1 MRFFH
6 VFILA
11 MEGGEKVQ
19 RYDNYSF
26 QATKTDEGFIKDA
39 PVIGRTGI
47 LEYRNVDGSIRR
59 EYRPPEEA
67 FKADSLASIRGKP
80 ITMGH
85 HGLVT
90 TATYNQSKPIGT
102 VLSEGRQDGNNIR
115 ADVVIYSLD
124 TDDRELSCGYQTE
137 LEETSGVTPEGEH
150 YDAIQRNI
158 VYNHLAIVPRGRAGN
173 ARLNMDGEQI
183 FIEEVDLQM
192 SEKIKLDN
200 GIEYDVPAEIKVAY
214 NAMVEKADETKKE
227 LDAMTAKF
235 DSAGAEIEK
244 LKADA
249 EKAEADFKAKFDSA
263 VKETIDLRVIAQAHG
278 IEKADEMTNDEI
290 KKAVVMKVHPKLN
303 LDGKS
308 AEYIEVA
315 FDLAKDVESQHQD
328 AMADQRKAMGGAIHH
343 DEEMDLEAVKA
354 KFMETES
361 KLYKEVK

>member
-1 MRFFH
+1 M
-6 VFILA
+6 
-11 MEGGEKVQ
+11 Q
-19 RYDNYSF
+19 RYDNYAI
-26 QATKTDEGFIKDA
+26 QAIKTDEGFVRDA
-39 PVIGRTGI
+39 PIIGRTGI

-90 TATYNQSKPIGT
+90 NATYNQSKPIGT

-115 ADVVIYSLD
+115 ADVVIYALD
-124 TDDRELSCGYQTE
+124 TTDRELSCGYQTE
-137 LEETSGVTPEGEH
+137 LEETSGVTEDGQH

-183 FIEEVDLQM
+183 FEMEVETM
-192 SEKIKLDN
+192 SEKIKMDN
-200 GIEYDVPAEIKVAY
+200 GIEYDVPAEVKVAY
-214 NAMVEKADETKKE
+214 DAMIAKADEQKKE
-227 LDAMTAKF
+227 LDAMQAKF
-235 DSAGAEIEK
+235 DSAAAEIET

-249 EKAEADFKAKFDSA
+249 EKQAQEWKAKFDDA
-263 VKETIDLRVIAQAHG
+263 VKTTIELRTIAQKHG
-278 IEKADEMTNDEI
+278 IEKADELTNDEI
-290 KKAVVMKVHPKLN
+290 KKAVVAKVHPKLN

-315 FDLAKDVESQHQD
+315 FDLAKDTEVQHEDAMAEQRKALGGEVAHQD
-328 AMADQRKAMGGAIHH
+328 A
-343 DEEMDLEAVKA
+343 EMDLEEVKT
-354 KFMETES
+354 KFAEAQANY
-361 KLYKEVK
+361 YKEVK

>member
-1 MRFFH
+1 MFSFSSW
-6 VFILA
+6 
-11 MEGGEKVQ
+11 EGGEKVQ
-19 RYDNYSF
+19 RYDNYAIT
-26 QATKTDEGFIKDA
+26 ATKTDEGFVRDA
-39 PVIGRTGI
+39 PIIGRTGI

-67 FKADSLASIRGKP
+67 FNADSLASIRGKP
-80 ITMGH
+80 ITLGH
-85 HGLVT
+85 HGWVSS
-90 TATYNQSKPIGT
+90 ANYREAKPVGT
-102 VLSEGRQDGNNIR
+102 VISDGRQDGNNIR

-183 FIEEVDLQM
+183 FETEVDQM
-192 SEKIKLDN
+192 SEKLKMDN
-200 GIEYDVPAEIKVAY
+200 GIEYDVPAEVKVAFD
-214 NAMVEKADETKKE
+214 AMTAKAEEQKKE
-227 LDAMTAKF
+227 FDAMTAKF
-235 DSAGAEIEK
+235 DSATAEIEK

-249 EKAEADFKAKFDSA
+249 EKAEADFKAKFDEM
-263 VKETIDLRVIAQAHG
+263 VKTTIELRTIASKHG
-278 IEKADEMTNDEI
+278 IEKADEMSNDEI
-290 KKAVVMKVHPKLN
+290 KKAVVAKVHPNLN

-315 FDLAKDVESQHQD
+315 FDLAKDTEVQHED
-328 AMADQRKAMGGAIHH
+328 AMAEQRKALNGEVHQDKELSL
-343 DEEMDLEAVKA
+343 DEVKA
-354 KFMETES
+354 KFAESES

>member
-1 MRFFH
+1 M
-6 VFILA
+6 
-11 MEGGEKVQ
+11 Q

-26 QATKTDEGFIKDA
+26 QAIKTDEGFIKDS
-39 PVIGRTGI
+39 PIIGRTGI
-47 LEYRNVDGSIRR
+47 LVYMNADGSTRR

-90 TATYNQSKPIGT
+90 NETYKQSKPIGT
-102 VLSEGRQDGNNIR
+102 VLSEGKQDGNNIR
-115 ADVVIYSLD
+115 ADVVIYDLN

-137 LEETSGVTPEGEH
+137 LEETPGVTEDGQH

-183 FIEEVDLQM
+183 LESEVDKM
-192 SEKIKLDN
+192 SKKIKLDN
-200 GIEYDVPAEIKVAY
+200 GIEYDVPAEVEVAFG
-214 NAMVEKADETKKE
+214 AMIAKADEQKKE

-235 DSAGAEIEK
+235 DSATAEIEK
-244 LKADA
+244 LKQDA
-249 EKAEADFKAKFDSA
+249 AKAEADFKAKFDDA
-263 VKETIDLRVIAQAHG
+263 VKTTIELRTIAQKHG
-278 IEKADEMTNDEI
+278 IEKADEMSNEEI

-308 AEYIEVA
+308 AEYIAVA
-315 FDLAKDVESQHQD
+315 FDLAKDTEVQHED
-328 AMADQRKAMGGAIHH
+328 AMAEQRKALNGEVHQDKELSL
-343 DEEMDLEAVKA
+343 DEVKA
-354 KFMETES
+354 KFAESES

>member
-1 MRFFH
+1 M
-6 VFILA
+6 
-11 MEGGEKVQ
+11 Q

-26 QATKTDEGFIKDA
+26 QAIKTDEGFIKDS
-39 PVIGRTGI
+39 PIIGRTGI
-47 LEYRNVDGSIRR
+47 LVYMNADGSTRR

-90 TATYNQSKPIGT
+90 NETYKQSKPIGT
-102 VLSEGRQDGNNIR
+102 VLSEGKQDGNNIR
-115 ADVVIYSLD
+115 ADVVIYDLN

-183 FIEEVDLQM
+183 LESEVDKM
-192 SEKIKLDN
+192 SKKIKLDN
-200 GIEYDVPAEIKVAY
+200 GIEYDVPAEVEVAFG
-214 NAMVEKADETKKE
+214 AMIAKADEQKKE

-235 DSAGAEIEK
+235 DSATAEIEK
-244 LKADA
+244 LKQDA
-249 EKAEADFKAKFDSA
+249 VKAEAEFKEKFDSA
-263 VKETIDLRVIAQAHG
+263 VKTTIELRTIAQKHG
-278 IEKADEMTNDEI
+278 IEKADEMSNDEI
-290 KKAVVMKVHPKLN
+290 KKAVVAKVHPKLN

-308 AEYIEVA
+308 AEYIAVA
-315 FDLAKDVESQHQD
+315 FDLAKDTEVQHED
-328 AMADQRKAMGGAIHH
+328 AMAEQRKALNGEVHQ
-343 DEEMDLEAVKA
+343 DTELSLDDVKA
-354 KFMETES
+354 KFAESES

>member
-1 MRFFH
+1 M
-6 VFILA
+6 
-11 MEGGEKVQ
+11 Q
-19 RYDNYSF
+19 RYDNYAI
-26 QATKTDEGFIKDA
+26 QAIKTDEGFVRDA
-39 PVIGRTGI
+39 PIIGRTGI

-90 TATYNQSKPIGT
+90 NATYGQSKPIGT
-102 VLSEGRQDGNNIR
+102 VLSDGRQDGNNIR

-137 LEETSGVTPEGEH
+137 LDETPGVTSTGEH

-183 FIEEVDLQM
+183 YEEVESM
-192 SEKIKLDN
+192 SKIKLDN
-200 GIEYDVPAEIKVAY
+200 GIEYDVPQEVEVAFK
-214 NAMVEKADETKKE
+214 AMSEKADASKKE
-227 LDAMTAKF
+227 FDALQAKF
-235 DSAGAEIEK
+235 DSANAEIET

-249 EKAEADFKAKFDSA
+249 EKAKKEFEAKFDEA
-263 VKETIDLRVIAQAHG
+263 VKTTIELRTIASKHG
-278 IEKADEMTNDEI
+278 IEKADEMSNEEI
-290 KKAVVMKVHPKLN
+290 KKAVVAKVHPKLN

-315 FDLAKDVESQHQD
+315 FDLAKDSVETHED
-328 AMADQRKAMGGAIHH
+328 NMAEQRKALGGEIHQ
-343 DEEMDLEAVKA
+343 DDKELDLEEVKS
-354 KFMETES
+354 KFAE
-361 KLYKEVK
+361 KQANYYKEVK

>member
-1 MRFFH
+1 M
-6 VFILA
+6 
-11 MEGGEKVQ
+11 Q
-19 RYDNYSF
+19 RYDNYAI
-26 QATKTDEGFIKDA
+26 QAIKTDEGFVRDA
-39 PVIGRTGI
+39 PIIGRTGI

-90 TATYNQSKPIGT
+90 NATYGQSKPIGT
-102 VLSEGRQDGNNIR
+102 VLSDGRQDGNNIR

-137 LEETSGVTPEGEH
+137 LDETPGVTSTGEH

-183 FIEEVDLQM
+183 FEEVKPM
-192 SEKIKLDN
+192 SKIKLDN
-200 GIEYDVPAEIKVAY
+200 GIEYDVPQEVEVAFK
-214 NAMVEKADETKKE
+214 AMSEKADASKKE
-227 LDAMTAKF
+227 FDALQAKF
-235 DSAGAEIEK
+235 DSANAEIET
-244 LKADA
+244 LKAAA
-249 EKAEADFKAKFDSA
+249 EKAKKEFEAKFDEA
-263 VKETIDLRVIAQAHG
+263 VKTTIELRTIASKHG
-278 IEKADEMTNDEI
+278 IEKADEMSNEEI
-290 KKAVVMKVHPKLN
+290 KKAVVAKVHPKLN

-308 AEYIEVA
+308 TEYIEVA
-315 FDLAKDVESQHQD
+315 FDLAKDTVEKQDDNMASQRKALGGNVHQD
-328 AMADQRKAMGGAIHH
+328 A
-343 DEEMDLEAVKA
+343 EMDLEKVKA
-354 KFMETES
+354 EFMEKES

>member
-1 MRFFH
+1 MFSFSLWKG
-6 VFILA
+6 V
-11 MEGGEKVQ
+11 KNVQ

-26 QATKTDEGFIKDA
+26 QAIKTDEGFITDA

-47 LEYRNVDGSIRR
+47 LEYRNADGSIRR

-67 FKADSLASIRGKP
+67 FSMDSLASIRGKP

-85 HGLVT
+85 HGMVT

-124 TDDRELSCGYQTE
+124 TDDRELSCGYQTT
-137 LEETSGVTPEGEH
+137 LDETSGVTPEGEH

-183 FIEEVDLQM
+183 FEMEVDPKM

-200 GIEYDVPAEIKVAY
+200 GIEYDVPAEVKVAY
-214 NAMVEKADETKKE
+214 DAIVAKADEQKKE
-227 LDAMTAKF
+227 FDALQAKF
-235 DSAGAEIEK
+235 DSANAEIEQ
-244 LKADA
+244 LKQDA
-249 EKAEADFKAKFDSA
+249 EKAEADFKAKFDEA
-263 VKETIDLRVIAQAHG
+263 VKTTIDLRVIAGKHG

-290 KKAVVMKVHPKLN
+290 KRAVVAKVHPKLN

-315 FDLAKDVESQHQD
+315 FDLAKDVETQHQD
-328 AMADQRKAMGGAIHH
+328 AMADQRKAMGGAIHQ
-343 DEEMDLEAVKA
+343 DTELSLDDVKT
-354 KFMETES
+354 KFMETEAG
-361 KLYKEVK
+361 LYKEVK

>member
-1 MRFFH
+1 M
-6 VFILA
+6 
-11 MEGGEKVQ
+11 Q

-26 QATKTDEGFIKDA
+26 KAIKTDEGFIKDS
-39 PVIGRTGI
+39 PIIGRTGI
-47 LEYRNVDGSIRR
+47 LIYQNADGSTRR

-67 FKADSLASIRGKP
+67 FNIDSLASIRGKP

-90 TATYNQSKPIGT
+90 NETYNQSKPIGT
-102 VLSEGRQDGNNIR
+102 VLSEGKQDGENIR
-115 ADVVIYSLD
+115 ADVVIYDLD

-137 LEETSGVTPEGEH
+137 LEETSGVTPSGEH

-158 VYNHLAIVPRGRAGN
+158 VYNHLAIVPRGRAGHN

-183 FIEEVDLQM
+183 LDMEVKEM
-192 SEKIKLDN
+192 SKIKLD
-200 GIEYDVPAEIKVAY
+200 GIEYDVPAEVESAIKG
-214 NAMVEKADETKKE
+214 MTEKADEQKKAFDE
-227 LDAMTAKF
+227 LSAKH
-235 DSAGAEIEK
+235 DSAMAEIEK

-249 EKAEADFKAKFDSA
+249 EKQEADFKAKFDEA
-263 VKETIDLRVIAQAHG
+263 VKTTIELREIARKHG
-278 IEKADEMTNDEI
+278 VEKADELSNDEI

-315 FDLAKDVESQHQD
+315 FDLAKDTEVQHED
-328 AMADQRKAMGGAIHH
+328 AMAKQRKAMGGTETHH
-343 DEEMDLEAVKA
+343 EDEMDLEDVKA
-354 KFMETES
+354 KFFETES

>member
-1 MRFFH
+1 M
-6 VFILA
+6 
-11 MEGGEKVQ
+11 Q

-26 QATKTDEGFIKDA
+26 QAIKTDEGFIKDS
-39 PVIGRTGI
+39 PIIGRTGI
-47 LEYRNVDGSIRR
+47 LVYMNADGSTRR

-90 TATYNQSKPIGT
+90 NETYKQSKPIGT
-102 VLSEGRQDGNNIR
+102 VLSDGKQDGNNIR
-115 ADVVIYSLD
+115 ADVVIYDLN
-124 TDDRELSCGYQTE
+124 TDDRELSCGYQTD

-183 FIEEVDLQM
+183 LESEVDKM
-192 SEKIKLDN
+192 SKKIKLDN
-200 GIEYDVPAEIKVAY
+200 GIEYDVPAEVEVAFG
-214 NAMVEKADETKKE
+214 AMIAKADEQKKE

-235 DSAGAEIEK
+235 DSATAEIEK
-244 LKADA
+244 LKQDA
-249 EKAEADFKAKFDSA
+249 AKAEADFKAKFDDA
-263 VKETIDLRVIAQAHG
+263 VKTTIELRTIAQKHG
-278 IEKADEMTNDEI
+278 IEKADEMSNDEI
-290 KKAVVMKVHPKLN
+290 KKAVVSKVHPNLN

-315 FDLAKDVESQHQD
+315 FDLAKDTDVQHED
-328 AMADQRKAMGGAIHH
+328 AMAEQRKALNGEVHQDKELSL
-343 DEEMDLEAVKA
+343 DEVKA
-354 KFMETES
+354 KFAESES

>member
-1 MRFFH
+1 MFSFSSW
-6 VFILA
+6 
-11 MEGGEKVQ
+11 EGGEKMQ
-19 RYDNYSF
+19 RYDNYAIT
-26 QATKTDEGFIKDA
+26 ATKTDEGFIKDA
-39 PVIGRTGI
+39 PIIGRTGI

-67 FKADSLASIRGKP
+67 FNADSLASIRGKP
-80 ITMGH
+80 ITLGH
-85 HGLVT
+85 HGLVSS
-90 TATYNQSKPIGT
+90 ANYREAKPVGT
-102 VLSEGRQDGNNIR
+102 VISDGRQDGNNIR

-183 FIEEVDLQM
+183 LESEVEKM
-192 SEKIKLDN
+192 SKKIKLDN
-200 GIEYDVPAEIKVAY
+200 GIEYDVPAEVEVAFG
-214 NAMVEKADETKKE
+214 AMIAKADEQKKE

-235 DSAGAEIEK
+235 DSATAEIEK

-249 EKAEADFKAKFDSA
+249 EKAEADFKAKFDEM
-263 VKETIDLRVIAQAHG
+263 VKTTIELRTIASKHG
-278 IEKADEMTNDEI
+278 IEKADEMSNDEI
-290 KKAVVMKVHPKLN
+290 KKAVVAKVHPKLS

-315 FDLAKDVESQHQD
+315 FDLAKDTEVQHED
-328 AMADQRKAMGGAIHH
+328 AMAEQRKALNGEVHQ
-343 DEEMDLEAVKA
+343 DKELSLDDVKA
-354 KFMETES
+354 KFAESES

>member
-1 MRFFH
+1 MH
-6 VFILA
+6 
-11 MEGGEKVQ
+11 
-19 RYDNYSF
+19 RYDNHSF
-26 QATKTDEGFIKDA
+26 QAIKTDEGFIKDS
-39 PVIGRTGI
+39 PIIGRTGI
-47 LEYRNVDGSIRR
+47 LVYMNADGSTRR

-90 TATYNQSKPIGT
+90 NETYKQSKPIGT
-102 VLSEGRQDGNNIR
+102 VLSEGKQDGNNIR
-115 ADVVIYSLD
+115 ADVVIYDLN
-124 TDDRELSCGYQTE
+124 TDDRELSCGYQTD

-183 FIEEVDLQM
+183 LESEVEKM
-192 SEKIKLDN
+192 SKKIKLDN
-200 GIEYDVPAEIKVAY
+200 GIEYDVPAEVEVAFG
-214 NAMVEKADETKKE
+214 AMIAKADEQKKE

-235 DSAGAEIEK
+235 DSATAEIEK
-244 LKADA
+244 LKQDA
-249 EKAEADFKAKFDSA
+249 VKAEAEFKEKFDSA
-263 VKETIDLRVIAQAHG
+263 VKTTIELRTIAQKHG
-278 IEKADEMTNDEI
+278 IEKADEMSNDEI
-290 KKAVVMKVHPKLN
+290 KKAVVAKVHPNLN

-315 FDLAKDVESQHQD
+315 FDLAKDTEVQHED
-328 AMADQRKAMGGAIHH
+328 AMAEQRKALNGEVHQ
-343 DEEMDLEAVKA
+343 DTELSLDDVKA
-354 KFMETES
+354 KFAESES